1 MKRWS
6 VFVLLATVALVLLIA
21 GELLKSSQTAG
32 SENQS
37 EVRLATRTP
46 TVTRTPGWWE
56 QVATWTPTPTGEATT
71 TPQSTLAANAT
82 PTPEL
87 YIPPVKTLERP
98 TQGGTP

>member
-1 MKRWS
+1 MRKWGIFVILAVLTAGLLMS
-6 VFVLLATVALVLLIA
+6 V
-21 GELLKSSQTAG
+21 ELLKQTERG
-32 SENQS
+32 EIQT
-37 EVRLATRTP
+37 VRLATRTA

-71 TPQSTLAANAT
+71 TPQSTLGANAT